1 MKQLTDKLSKRIIE
15 LDVIRAIAVF
25 LMVFDHF
32 FFDMCNVIPM
42 VFKTF
47 PRELYEFSYDYLE
60 WDFREIFRYVVLFV
74 FFSISGICCSF
85 SKNNINRGLKL
96 LGIALVLTLVT
107 YIAGDIMNDKNFT
120 ITFGVLHCISV
131 SLLLIGLLEKLKVN
145 KYLYLI
151 IGVLMVSIGAYF
163 LLSKEYCYLGKCYVD
178 FDSDPSYLVAIKQIL
193 GIKKYGGD
201 SFPLLF
207 NGGQIFICVFVGKLL
222 YANKKS
228 LLKNKQ
234 YKNNIVTLVG
244 RNSLIVYFAHQIIIP
259 IVIGIILLVA
269 GYKLNI

>member
-1 MKQLTDKLSKRIIE
+1 MKTVNEKLTKRIIE

-25 LMVFDHF
+25 LMVFDHI
-32 FFDMCNVIPM
+32 FFDICNVIPM

-47 PRELYEFSYDYLE
+47 PRELYEFSYEFLE
-60 WDFREIFRYVVLFV
+60 WDFREIFRYIVLFV
-74 FFSISGICCSF
+74 FFAISGICCSF

-96 LGIALVLTLVT
+96 LGIALILTLVT
-107 YIAGDIMNDKNFT
+107 YVAGDIMGDKEFT

-131 SLLLIGLLEKLKVN
+131 SLLLVGLLEKLKVD

-151 IGVLMVSIGAYF
+151 LGLIMVSIGAYF

-207 NGGQIFICVFVGKLL
+207 NGGQIFIGVFLGKLL
-222 YANKKS
+222 Y
-228 LLKNKQ
+228 KNKQ
-234 YKNNIVTLVG
+234 SLFKKKEYKDNFITLVG
-244 RNSLIVYFAHQIIIP
+244 RNSLIIYFAHQIIIP
-259 IVIGIILLVA
+259 ILIGIILLIC